1 MSMSI
6 EAMKGALKR
15 ALRVIMGWPAE
26 RRMDWEER
34 AAILEYERSDTCKSR
49 TEAELV
55 AYWQFLK
62 EGGR

>member
-1 MSMSI
+1 MSMSL
-6 EAMKGALKR
+6 EAMKAALKR
-15 ALRVIMGWPAE
+15 ALRVIMGWPEE

-49 TEAELV
+49 TEAELL
-55 AYWQFLK
+55 AFWQFLK

>member
-1 MSMSI
+1 MSMSL
-6 EAMKGALKR
+6 EAMKAALKR
-15 ALRVIMGWPAE
+15 ALRVITGWPEE

>member
-1 MSMSI
+1 MSMSP
-6 EAMKGALKR
+6 EALAL
-15 ALRVIMGWPAE
+15 ALQNARRTVAKWSEE
-26 RRMDWEER
+26 RQVDWSER

>member
-1 MSMSI
+1 MAMTP
-6 EAMKGALKR
+6 EAQATAHAN
-15 ALRVIMGWPAE
+15 ALRTIAKWSEE
-26 RRMDWEER
+26 RQVDWSER

>member
-1 MSMSI
+1 MSMSP
-6 EAMKGALKR
+6 EALAKSHAN
-15 ALRVIMGWPAE
+15 ALRVIAKWSEE
-26 RRMDWEER
+26 RQVDWSER
-34 AAILEYERSDTCKSR
+34 AAVLEYERSDTCKSR

>member
-1 MSMSI
+1 MRMSPEALAI
-6 EAMKGALKR
+6 AHKRAMKT
-15 ALRVIMGWPAE
+15 VDGWSEE

-34 AAILEYERSDTCKSR
+34 AAVLEYERGNSR
-49 TEAELV
+49 QDSELL